1 MHTQPPHAKL
11 PNRACTIIAGPCSVD
26 ADNIHEIMEMSRIHV
41 TNTTGEKCRAVAG
54 TRVVGLK
61 SRTDYAPDG
70 KGMGIDLEVYR
81 ANLSKLLSGKSA
93 STFDLPPSAKY
104 SIDIFEKTNF
114 LIATEV
120 CSPILQLVPL
130 SGKIPQSKMMPWNS
144 SVNQLGWPLKEI
156 AVIAKQNDWF
166 VGIKNGKLLGET
178 IKIAESEA
186 YTGKTSLEKA
196 WRGLQGYTQM
206 PKEKIIMI
214 QRGVD
219 TESKG
224 DYRNYP
230 IHITAKR
237 LKQATGNT
245 MFFDPSHS
253 LGPKLRSQIVAAT
266 IEAMKIQLPDGR
278 YLYDGVLIEVGT
290 SQTDTEQHITV
301 QELQDLCDALSKFR
315 DLVSP

>member
-1 MHTQPPHAKL
+1 
-11 PNRACTIIAGPCSVD
+11 
-26 ADNIHEIMEMSRIHV
+26 
-41 TNTTGEKCRAVAG
+41 
-54 TRVVGLK
+54 
-61 SRTDYAPDG
+61 
-70 KGMGIDLEVYR
+70 MGIDLEVYR
-81 ANLSKLLSGKSA
+81 ANLSKLLSGKSPN
-93 STFDLPPSAKY
+93 TFDLPPSAKY

-237 LKQATGNT
+237 LKKTTGNK

-253 LGPKLRSQIVAAT
+253 LGPKLRSQIVTAT
-266 IEAMKIQLPDGR
+266 IDAMKIQLPDGR